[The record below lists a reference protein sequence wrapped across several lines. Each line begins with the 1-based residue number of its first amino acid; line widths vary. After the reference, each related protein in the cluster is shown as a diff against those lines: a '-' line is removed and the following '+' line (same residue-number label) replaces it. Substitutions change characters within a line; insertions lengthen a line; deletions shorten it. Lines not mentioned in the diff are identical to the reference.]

1 MHLPPLQ
8 SPSMTHY
15 CTSGDVSIAP
25 DAAIAAGSVL
35 KADSDCAIVIG
46 AGVCLGLGSVLH
58 ANGGTIT
65 VEAGASLGAGT
76 VIVGHCRIGAQA
88 CIGTSTTIY
97 NVSVAPGQLVPP
109 ASLLGNMGR
118 PVEATTSTPDFPSE
132 QPRASTAGKQVG
144 TATDKRNSGE
154 ASPPKAAKMEQEPS
168 PWDEVDT
175 EIPAA
180 SSSSS
185 STSTAKPARPSVVYG
200 KAQFEQIRGAMF
212 SRREDI

>member
-25 DAAIAAGSVL
+25 DAVIAAGSVL

-46 AGVCLGLGSVLH
+46 NGVCLGLGSVLH
-58 ANGGTIT
+58 ANSGTIT

-76 VIVGHCRIGAQA
+76 VIVGHCRIGTQA

-118 PVEATTSTPDFPSE
+118 PVEATTSSATPPDD
-132 QPRASTAGKQVG
+132 QPQASPWDEPVD

-154 ASPPKAAKMEQEPS
+154 ASPPKADKIEQEPS

-175 EIPAA
+175 ETSAA
-180 SSSSS
+180 SNSSSSS
-185 STSTAKPARPSVVYG
+185 SAAKPPRSTVVYG
-200 KAQFEQIRGAMF
+200 KAQFEQMRGAMLD
-212 SRREDI
+212 R

>member
-15 CTSGDVSIAP
+15 CTSGNVSIAP
-25 DAAIAAGSVL
+25 DAVIAAGSVL

-58 ANGGTIT
+58 ANDGTIT

-76 VIVGHCRIGAQA
+76 IIVGHCRIGAQS

-109 ASLLGNMGR
+109 ASLLGKMGR
-118 PVEATTSTPDFPSE
+118 AVETTTSPTDVYWE
-132 QPRASTAGKQVG
+132 QPHASPRNDRVG

-154 ASPPKAAKMEQEPS
+154 ASPPKADKMEQEPS

-175 EIPAA
+175 DPPTA
-180 SSSSS
+180 SSSPRSAS
-185 STSTAKPARPSVVYG
+185 AANPLRSTVVYG
-200 KAQFEQIRGAMF
+200 KAQFEQMRGEMF
-212 SRREDI
+212 SR

>member
-1 MHLPPLQ
+1 
-8 SPSMTHY
+8 MTHY
-15 CTSGDVSIAP
+15 CTSGNVSIAP
-25 DAAIAAGSVL
+25 DAVIAAGSVL

-58 ANGGTIT
+58 ANDGTIT

-76 VIVGHCRIGAQA
+76 VIVGHCRIGTQA

-118 PVEATTSTPDFPSE
+118 TVETTTSPNNFSWEKP
-132 QPRASTAGKQVG
+132 PASLEHGTVG
-144 TATDKRNSGE
+144 PTTDKCNSGE
-154 ASPPKAAKMEQEPS
+154 ASPPKADKMEQEPS

-175 EIPAA
+175 ETPTA
-180 SSSSS
+180 SSSPRSAS
-185 STSTAKPARPSVVYG
+185 AVQPPRSTVVYG
-200 KAQFEQIRGAMF
+200 KAQFEQMRGAMF
-212 SRREDI
+212 SNEDI

>member
-25 DAAIAAGSVL
+25 DAVIAAGSVL

-58 ANGGTIT
+58 ANDGTIT

-109 ASLLGNMGR
+109 ASLLGSMGR
-118 PVEATTSTPDFPSE
+118 SVEATTFASE
-132 QPRASTAGKQVG
+132 QQPDAAPKIENVG
-144 TATDKRNSGE
+144 AATDKRNSAE
-154 ASPPKAAKMEQEPS
+154 ASTPKAAKMEPEPS
-168 PWDEVDT
+168 PWDEVEPET
-175 EIPAA
+175 PTA
-180 SSSSS
+180 SSSPS
-185 STSTAKPARPSVVYG
+185 STAATGKPRSKTVVYG
-200 KAQFEQIRGAMF
+200 KAQFEQMRGEMF
-212 SRREDI
+212 SH